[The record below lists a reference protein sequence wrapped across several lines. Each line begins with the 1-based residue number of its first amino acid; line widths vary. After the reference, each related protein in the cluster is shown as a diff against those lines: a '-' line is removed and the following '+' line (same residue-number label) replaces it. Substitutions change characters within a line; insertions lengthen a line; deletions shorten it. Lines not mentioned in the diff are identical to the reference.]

1 VTYGCH
7 VTMVLS
13 VAQVDWMNG
22 VSQSFVLT
30 VLFMAL
36 FCILYKS
43 KGQDLI
49 LAHSILFFCI
59 EFSVVYYWQFDFC
72 MLNTQCKCFTAMAP
86 FLKTSMPCDFWCK
99 EQPKSLNIK
108 FSTSPSYSISQPQSH
123 VINHIITAL
132 CSSRA
137 ENSAFNAPIW

>member
-1 VTYGCH
+1 
-7 VTMVLS
+7 MVLS

-59 EFSVVYYWQFDFC
+59 EFSVVYY
-72 MLNTQCKCFTAMAP
+72 
-86 FLKTSMPCDFWCK
+86 
-99 EQPKSLNIK
+99 
-108 FSTSPSYSISQPQSH
+108 
-123 VINHIITAL
+123 
-132 CSSRA
+132 
-137 ENSAFNAPIW
+137 